1 RTMEPVGIS
10 GAGAPHEARL
20 TTIDRVE
27 PIPSEYALLKPEI
40 TVGRGENN
48 DIVIPHASVSRNH
61 ARLVR
66 RDGGFELTDLN
77 STNGSYVNNQLVQG
91 SAHVGNGGELR
102 FGDIRFTLR
111 F

>member
-1 RTMEPVGIS
+1 
-10 GAGAPHEARL
+10 
-20 TTIDRVE
+20 
-27 PIPSEYALLKPEI
+27 IPAEYSLLKPEVA
-40 TVGRGENN
+40 VGRGENN

-66 RDGGFELTDLN
+66 RDGAFELIDLN
-77 STNGSYVNNQLVQG
+77 STNGSYVDSQPVQG
-91 SAHVGNGGELR
+91 ATRIANGSEVR